1 MVTDVNVMASG
12 AQRRSISHA
21 IEGHEVSEQGQ
32 VEVVIRYR
40 DVEKT
45 IRGKPEEVFRG
56 VFQFLSETIPA
67 LDVVSRITL
76 TVNFA
81 DFLREAAGV
90 FAVTP
95 EGVVVLT
102 PLEALTDRE
111 LVMLYLIRAKVAFET
126 GKVRKGNSPRIG
138 SHLVDKQRIW
148 HSGRQT
154 ERTVRRR
161 TCRKNWK
168 RRVPRHNFRTTS
180 FPTGHA
186 SKTEGLIIT
195 ERREDSH
202 SRATTRRNEAHR
214 EGNSRRG
221 TT

>member
-1 MVTDVNVMASG
+1 MVTEVNVMASG
-12 AQRRSISHA
+12 ARDQSTSHA

-126 GKVRKGNSPRIG
+126 GKSERETLLASDLISLTNKGSGTVAGRLSELSGEGFAERIG
-138 SHLVDKQRIW
+138 KGEYRVTTFGLHRF
-148 HSGRQT
+148 RQDMLP
-154 ERTVRRR
+154 
-161 TCRKNWK
+161 KLK
-168 RRVPRHNFRTTS
+168 
-180 FPTGHA
+180 G
-186 SKTEGLIIT
+186 
-195 ERREDSH
+195 
-202 SRATTRRNEAHR
+202 
-214 EGNSRRG
+214 
-221 TT
+221 

>member
-1 MVTDVNVMASG
+1 M
-12 AQRRSISHA
+12 
-21 IEGHEVSEQGQ
+21 SEQGQ

-45 IRGKPEEVFRG
+45 IRGKPEEAFRG
-56 VFQFLSETIPA
+56 VFQFLSEIIPA

-126 GKVRKGNSPRIG
+126 GKSERETVLASDLISFTGKGSGTVAGRLSELSGEGLVERIG
-138 SHLVDKQRIW
+138 KGEYRVTTFGLHRF
-148 HSGRQT
+148 RQDMLP
-154 ERTVRRR
+154 
-161 TCRKNWK
+161 KLK
-168 RRVPRHNFRTTS
+168 
-180 FPTGHA
+180 G
-186 SKTEGLIIT
+186 
-195 ERREDSH
+195 
-202 SRATTRRNEAHR
+202 
-214 EGNSRRG
+214 
-221 TT
+221 

>member
-1 MVTDVNVMASG
+1 MRDDYRGECNSERCTA
-12 AQRRSISHA
+12 ALISQA
-21 IEGHEVSEQGQ
+21 GEGHEVSEQGQ

-45 IRGKPEEVFRG
+45 IRGSPEEVFRG

-95 EGVVVLT
+95 EGVVILT

-111 LVMLYLIRAKVAFET
+111 LVMLNLVRAKVAFET
-126 GKVRKGNSPRIG
+126 GRSEKETLLASDLISFTGKGSGTVAGRLSELSG
-138 SHLVDKQRIW
+138 EGLV
-148 HSGRQT
+148 
-154 ERTVRRR
+154 ERTG
-161 TCRKNWK
+161 KGEY
-168 RRVPRHNFRTTS
+168 RVTTFGLHRFRQDVL
-180 FPTGHA
+180 PKLKG
-186 SKTEGLIIT
+186 
-195 ERREDSH
+195 
-202 SRATTRRNEAHR
+202 
-214 EGNSRRG
+214 
-221 TT
+221 

>member
-1 MVTDVNVMASG
+1 MMIAELNVISG
-12 AQRRSISHA
+12 GARPQSIGHA
-21 IEGHEVSEQGQ
+21 CEGHEMSEEGQ
-32 VEVVIRYR
+32 VEVAIRYR

-90 FAVTP
+90 FAVTQ

-111 LVMLYLIRAKVAFET
+111 LVMLHLIRAKVSFET
-126 GKVRKGNSPRIG
+126 GKSEKETLLASDLISFTGKGSGTVAGRLSELSGEGLVERIG
-138 SHLVDKQRIW
+138 KGEYRVTTFGLHRF
-148 HSGRQT
+148 RQDMLP
-154 ERTVRRR
+154 
-161 TCRKNWK
+161 KLK
-168 RRVPRHNFRTTS
+168 
-180 FPTGHA
+180 G
-186 SKTEGLIIT
+186 
-195 ERREDSH
+195 
-202 SRATTRRNEAHR
+202 
-214 EGNSRRG
+214 
-221 TT
+221 